1 MLRAVIVLGLTVGL
15 MATALTTLPTS
26 PTVAQGPEGI
36 SLALIID
43 NSGSMA
49 NTDPGNLRFAA
60 ASQLI
65 DLLQSGDEITVI
77 TFADQSTVLIPLTKV
92 TDDGSKTLIKEGLT
106 PAAPSGNTNMGPG
119 LQDGLAQL
127 EQGSNTIRFAIFL
140 TDGQLN
146 PPGWNSFS
154 PEEQDAERNSVLELA
169 SRFAEAEST
178 LFTVSLATTA
188 EPEFLQT
195 LAGNGGGLYREAPEA
210 GRLTLVFQEIFA
222 VEKLDE
228 FEVLFDDCLA
238 PGEQRVVSFSVHQ
251 FLDTLS
257 LFVTYADDPRP
268 AVTVV
273 RPDGAPQAPADGD
286 SRYDAFNIDAP
297 MAGTWTVTVVGAAQG
312 ESCITISSTPR
323 ALVEVEWILPTASH
337 RQASG
342 EPLQV
347 TVALKVRDP
356 ETGEERPLEDAD
368 VSVTVTGPDDQP
380 LQGDLQH
387 TGAGQYEGEVP
398 ISNVE
403 GEYSI
408 GLLVQAGDLVVARLI
423 LEVAISIAA
432 PAVPSPTAVPV
443 ATPQP
448 TDEPPVALVEPDTGD
463 GGLPLTLLFLA
474 PLSVIGIAVS
484 AGAYNRFGQPVL
496 RGFIVSIQGGRV
508 YELETLHR
516 RMRWRKPLTMGGPQD
531 DIDLGAGKCLA
542 RVIPQKNGEPLLEVL
557 SDGDDVAVNNRRLQ
571 PGQRWRLLDQSE
583 MRLGSVD
590 LVYHWH
596 LDAGSL
602 RPQGIPNRPVI
613 S

>member
-1 MLRAVIVLGLTVGL
+1 
-15 MATALTTLPTS
+15 
-26 PTVAQGPEGI
+26 VAQGPEGI

-49 NTDPGNLRFAA
+49 DTDPGNLRFAA

-65 DLLQSGDEITVI
+65 DLLESGDEITVI
-77 TFADQSTVLIPLTKV
+77 TFADESTVLIPLTKV
-92 TDDGSKTLIKEGLT
+92 TDEESKALIKQGLT
-106 PAAPSGNTNMGPG
+106 PAAPGGNTNMGPG

-127 EQGSNTIRFAIFL
+127 EQGSNSIRFAIFL
-140 TDGQLN
+140 TDGQLH
-146 PPGWNSFS
+146 PPGWNSLS

-169 SRFAEAEST
+169 SQFAEAEST

-210 GRLTLVFQEIFA
+210 ARLTLVFQEIFA
-222 VEKLDE
+222 AEKLDE

-257 LFVTYADDPRP
+257 LFVTYSDDLRP

-273 RPDGAPQAPADGD
+273 RPDGAPQAPAGGD
-286 SRYDAFNIDAP
+286 SRYDTFNIDAP
-297 MAGTWTVTVVGAAQG
+297 MAGTWTVTAVGAAQG

-337 RQASG
+337 QQAPG

-347 TVALKVRDP
+347 RVALILRDS
-356 ETGEERPLEDAD
+356 ETGQERPLEDAD

-398 ISNVE
+398 ISDVE

-408 GLLVQAGDLVVARLI
+408 GLLVQAGDLVVARRS

-432 PAVPSPTAVPV
+432 PAVPSPAVPSPTAVPV

-448 TDEPPVALVEPDTGD
+448 TDEPTVAPVGPVGPDTDG

-474 PLSVIGIAVS
+474 PLFVVGIAIS
-484 AGAYNRFGQPVL
+484 IGAYNRFGQPVL
-496 RGFIVSIQGGRV
+496 RGFIVSIPQGRV
-508 YELETLHR
+508 YELESIHR
-516 RMRWRKPLTMGGPQD
+516 RMRWRKPLTIGGPQD
-531 DIDLGAGKCLA
+531 DIDLGAGKRLA

-557 SDGDDVAVNNRRLQ
+557 SDSDDVAVNNRPLQ
-571 PGQRWRLLDQSE
+571 LGQRWRLLDQSE
-583 MRLGSVD
+583 MRFGSVD
-590 LVYHWH
+590 LVYHRH
-596 LDAGSL
+596 LGAWSL
-602 RPQGIPNRPVI
+602 RPQGTINRPVI